1 MYWLASV
8 STWIASSSSRRP
20 AGTVIF
26 LVITCAEGSAMAR
39 LLIRVPMR
47 FQPRRTESPTAS
59 RFMMLPSTTASLA
72 SGSIA

>member
-8 STWIASSSSRRP
+8 STCVSSSSSRKP

-26 LVITCAEGSAMAR
+26 LVMTCAEGSASAR
-39 LLIRVPMR
+39 FLMRVPMR

-59 RFMMLPSTTASLA
+59 RFMMFPSTTASLG
-72 SGSIA
+72 SGSMA